1 MSEASRM
8 KIAGVQMDIKIMEPE
23 LNLANMEKAMRET
36 TANGAELTVFP
47 ECAVTGYCFSSLAE
61 AMPWGESIPGKSSG
75 FFQQVCAETNS
86 YVVYGTLEKEGE
98 QLFNVCVLVGPS
110 GVIGSYRKIPL
121 PFLGI
126 DRFTTPGNRPF
137 EVYDIGKIKV
147 GMNICY
153 DGSFPE
159 SSRIMALDGADLVVL
174 PTNWPPG
181 AETFPKYI
189 VNTRAVENKI
199 FYAAVNRVGMERGFQ
214 FIGGSKIISPNG
226 DDQHF
231 ANHQEYEILYGT
243 VVPEDTRNKH
253 IVRVPDEHEIHRF
266 DDRHPEWYSR
276 ITDQRDLGEL

>member
-1 MSEASRM
+1 MSEATSM
-8 KIAGVQMDIKIMEPE
+8 QIAGVQMDIKIMEPE
-23 LNLANMEKAMRET
+23 LNLENMEQAIRET
-36 TANGAELTVFP
+36 TSNGAELTIFP
-47 ECAVTGYCFSSLAE
+47 ECAVTGYCFSSLEE
-61 AMPWGESIPGKSSG
+61 AMPWGESIPGASTE
-75 FFQQVCAETNS
+75 FMTRVCAETKS
-86 YVVYGTLEKEGE
+86 YVVYGTLAKVNDK
-98 QLFNVCVLVGPS
+98 LFNACVLVGPD
-110 GVIGSYRKIPL
+110 GVIGSYRKIHL

-126 DRFTTPGNRPF
+126 DRFTTPGDRPF
-137 EVYDIGKIKV
+137 KVYDLGKIKV

-199 FYAAVNRVGMERGFQ
+199 FYAAVNRVGLERGFQ

-231 ANHQEYEILYGT
+231 ADHREYEILYGK
-243 VVPEDTRNKH
+243 VIPEDTRNKR
-253 IVRVPDEHEIHRF
+253 IIRVPDEHEIHRF
-266 DDRHPEWYSR
+266 NDRHPEWYGR
-276 ITDQRDLGEL
+276 ISTEE

>member
-1 MSEASRM
+1 
-8 KIAGVQMDIKIMEPE
+8 MEE
-23 LNLANMEKAMRET
+23 AMRET
-36 TANGAELTVFP
+36 TAHGAELTVFP

-61 AMPWGESIPGKSSG
+61 AMPWGESIPGQSSK
-75 FFQQVCAETNS
+75 FFQHICAETNS
-86 YVVYGTLEKEGE
+86 YVVYGTLEKEGD
-98 QLFNVCVLVGPS
+98 QLFNACVLVGPD
-110 GVIGSYRKIPL
+110 GVIGSYRKIHL

-231 ANHQEYEILYGT
+231 ADHKEREILYGT
-243 VVPEDTRNKH
+243 VVPENTRNKH

-276 ITDQRDLGEL
+276 ITDERDLGES